1 MEFLRPLNHLILFL
15 VQTNKVLLI
24 KNLAMKLATSIF
36 VLLSFFST
44 YAQSVKIGEQEWMT
58 QNLEVTQFNN
68 GDPIPQ
74 AQSNE
79 EWEVAGFNQ
88 KPAWC
93 YVTTY
98 AEENEVIIKQYG
110 KLYNSF
116 AINDPR
122 GMVPEGWR
130 ISTVDDWF
138 VLQQQL
144 EQMNLSIQDVLT
156 NESWGTLSGTDKLGL
171 HISPGGWRDVGCGGV
186 GTDVTFWCE
195 KSEVEEGDEQVYTKS
210 VSIGFYDDGSAYVNP
225 SETGWI
231 MGYYVRCLKK

>member
-1 MEFLRPLNHLILFL
+1 
-15 VQTNKVLLI
+15 
-24 KNLAMKLATSIF
+24 MKLASSIF

-68 GDPIPQ
+68 GESIPQ
-74 AQSNE
+74 AQSSE
-79 EWEVAGFNQ
+79 EWEEAGFNQ

-98 AEENEVIIKQYG
+98 VEENEVIVKQYG

-130 ISTVDDWF
+130 LSTVDDWF

-144 EQMNLSIQDVLT
+144 EQMNLSIQEIDGSFLVI
-156 NESWGTLSGTDKLGL
+156 SQFTLHASTKKGNRPSYIQAAKPEQAIPLYNY
-171 HISPGGWRDVGCGGV
+171 
-186 GTDVTFWCE
+186 F
-195 KSEVEEGDEQVYTKS
+195 VEELKS
-210 VSIGFYDDGSAYVNP
+210 KSNLKV
-225 SETGWI
+225 ETGQFGADMKVSLINDGPVTIW
-231 MGYYVRCLKK
+231 MDSKNRE